1 MEKNTSSRF
10 LGSVRGAHDEWYEK
24 NTTERQFLWY
34 NMVVHTHLEWTH
46 PPEGGDA
53 MNISFGEVLTF
64 GLFLLALLTY
74 IDKRK

>member
-1 MEKNTSSRF
+1 MRVPYGIIWF
-10 LGSVRGAHDEWYEK
+10 
-24 NTTERQFLWY
+24 
-34 NMVVHTHLEWTH
+34 VHTHLEWTH
-46 PPEGGDA
+46 PPKGGDA

>member
-1 MEKNTSSRF
+1 MGDRKSPEISG
-10 LGSVRGAHDEWYEK
+10 LIC
-24 NTTERQFLWY
+24 Y
-34 NMVVHTHLEWTH
+34 NLECTTHLEWAQ
-46 PPEGGDA
+46 PPKGGDA